1 MNDELRQQFNE
12 YVNELFVEEDDVLQL
27 VREEMARNELP
38 QINLDAFEGQMMQVL
53 VAMSGAK
60 HVVEIGTLAGYS
72 AIWIARGMP
81 EDGKLVTIEKSS
93 KHAELAM
100 VHIEKAGLSE
110 KVVVYQG
117 AGMDILQKI
126 SVGAPYDLVF
136 IDADKPNYENY
147 LKWAIQHLRVG
158 GTVMA
163 HNAFW
168 SGGVINPETDDDHAM
183 VAFNKLLAEHPQLN
197 STIIEVG
204 DGLAV
209 GVKISD

>member
-1 MNDELRQQFNE
+1 MSEDLRRQFNE
-12 YVNELFVEEDDVLQL
+12 YVNDLFVDEDEVLQQ
-27 VREEMARNELP
+27 VREETVRHELP
-38 QINLDAFEGQMMQVL
+38 QINLDPYEGQMMQVL

-72 AIWIARGMP
+72 AIWIARALP
-81 EDGKLVTIEKSS
+81 EDGKLITIEKSG

-100 VHIEKAGLSE
+100 AHVEQAGLSE

-117 AGMDILQKI
+117 AGLDILQKI
-126 SVGAPYDLVF
+126 SVGAPYDMVF
-136 IDADKPNYENY
+136 IDADKPNYANY
-147 LKWAIQHLRVG
+147 LEWAVQYMRVG

-168 SGGVINPETDDDHAM
+168 SGGIFNPTSADDHAM
-183 VAFNKLLAEHPQLN
+183 VAFNKALAEHPQLN

-209 GVKISD
+209 GVKIS